1 MSTTANQVTAQEA
14 EATEDLKPWTV
25 VPGGDVMLIV
35 GAKKVQ
41 VQVSASFLS
50 HVSVMFE
57 KMLSGGMKE
66 GNSLTNRVDGE
77 QARIEL
83 TDDNPEAIYHALKI
97 LYGSDPGSFKLPPRI
112 IRDVSIFADKAD
124 MVQRFKP
131 ICSLWLE
138 TAPGSVDRPH
148 LQAGFDLLVAS
159 YWFDHGEG
167 FFIMSQF
174 FVRTDIPLLEFALE
188 LGDEP
193 LGFRLAYRAGQNF
206 GSKPSISFVH
216 DYITTWFPSRM
227 DEHER
232 TDHITIIPNGDVVL
246 VLGKSKTAVGITA
259 SFLKHISPVFE
270 RVLAL
275 PMLEGEAFR
284 SFDGT
289 KPVAMELSAELPG
302 AL

>member
-1 MSTTANQVTAQEA
+1 METVANQVAAQEA
-14 EATEDLKPWTV
+14 EEVEDLGPWTV
-25 VPGGDVMLIV
+25 VPGGDVMLVV
-35 GAKKVQ
+35 GARKVQ
-41 VQVSASFLS
+41 ILVSASFLS

-57 KMLSGGMKE
+57 KMFSGGMKE
-66 GNSLTNRVDGE
+66 GNSLTNRVDGQ

-83 TDDNPEAIYHALKI
+83 IDDNPEATYHALKI
-97 LYGSDPGSFKLPPRI
+97 LYGSDPGSFKLPPRT

-138 TAPGSVDRPH
+138 TAPGSVDKPS

-193 LGFRLAYRAGQNF
+193 LGLRLALAIEELRLANAYRNETIGLCLDCFVAATKNF
-206 GSKPSISFVH
+206 VAQQPGC
-216 DYITTWFPSRM
+216 R
-227 DEHER
+227 R
-232 TDHITIIPNGDVVL
+232 TRRHL
-246 VLGKSKTAVGITA
+246 VL
-259 SFLKHISPVFE
+259 
-270 RVLAL
+270 
-275 PMLEGEAFR
+275 
-284 SFDGT
+284 
-289 KPVAMELSAELPG
+289 
-302 AL
+302 